1 MDVVCAD
8 VCGLVCVDVVCVDW
22 CVCGCSVC
30 GCGVCECEALDTI
43 CMLIGV
49 PFMCI
54 HRWSYSVDTGNHVH
68 LPVNFSLTRRV
79 ICRAFLLTS
88 SGSRSDE
95 VGGEGR

>member
-1 MDVVCAD
+1 M
-8 VCGLVCVDVVCVDW
+8 CGCVWMW
-22 CVCGCSVC
+22 CVRMC
-30 GCGVCECEALDTI
+30 VCECEALDTM
-43 CMLIGV
+43 CV
-49 PFMCI
+49 PLMCI